1 VRSRCVILV
10 LGILFFIHTDSARA
24 QEAAVRAAISQT
36 LAAVNAGESAIIAN
50 FFHQD
55 VRGFFVDR
63 ANMIEGFSVLVA
75 RAAYLTGLQTDLTMS
90 NLKVTVYSNVA
101 VSAALLQ
108 GSVTMPAGGGTVSG
122 TWQYSD
128 TRVLVEGTW
137 KIVQYH
143 ISQVAATLVR

>member
-1 VRSRCVILV
+1 MRSRCVILV

-108 GSVTMPAGGGTVSG
+108 GSVTMPAGGERFRALGN
-122 TWQYSD
+122 
-128 TRVLVEGTW
+128 TRIHGCWWRAPGRLCN
-137 KIVQYH
+137 I
-143 ISQVAATLVR
+143 IFPRLRRPS